1 MKMYLS
7 WIDLTSLSQLGSN
20 PLLLLAR
27 QQLMMCSPSHLQ
39 HTEEVSNSIIV
50 LHMPSLSKSLDFD
63 SYIDII

>member
-1 MKMYLS
+1 MKRYLS

-20 PLLLLAR
+20 PLLLLER
-27 QQLMMCSPSHLQ
+27 QKLMMCAPSHLQ

-50 LHMPSLSKSLDFD
+50 LHMPSLLKSLDFD